1 MVDPGFRPSRR
12 PRIQRGLELHMS
24 RTTTITRTLIITVFA
39 ALAAATV
46 LYLLGKNDLVE
57 TGVIVAAI
65 VSLLISP
72 ISAYR
77 VLNLI
82 QQLDETGRALEDIS
96 THDYLT
102 GIYNRRFMV
111 EQASTIL
118 ALGLRYR
125 FPVSLIMMDLDR
137 FK

>member
-1 MVDPGFRPSRR
+1 
-12 PRIQRGLELHMS
+12 MS

>member
-12 PRIQRGLELHMS
+12 PRIQRGLELHTS
-24 RTTTITRTLIITVFA
+24 RTTTITQTLIITVFA
-39 ALAAATV
+39 VLAAATV

-57 TGVIVAAI
+57 TGVIVGAI

-77 VLNLI
+77 VQNLI
-82 QQLDETGRALEDIS
+82 QQLDEKGRDLEDIS

-111 EQASTIL
+111 E
-118 ALGLRYR
+118 
-125 FPVSLIMMDLDR
+125 
-137 FK
+137 